1 MNRKAKDDLRVNLLK
16 KKAHAVKEPAPEP
29 NTIRQKVN
37 EVILRMVSRLF
48 VL

>member
-16 KKAHAVKEPAPEP
+16 KNAHAVKEPEP

-48 VL
+48 EL